1 MQAIPMEDRPR
12 NCHRRSLLLVKK
24 QIDDIQKLL
33 NNSKSNAALSKQLIV
48 QLADILSQEHKIL
61 TDKPNNNNTSS
72 IAAEEGGSQFEGDV
86 QEKAKVLVG
95 RLEAFKKAV
104 VLKSKSK
111 RLVSFVCRTCR
122 SPEEFLH
129 KRDV

>member
-61 TDKPNNNNTSS
+61 TDKPNNNNS
-72 IAAEEGGSQFEGDV
+72 IAAEEGGSKFEGDV

-104 VLKSKSK
+104 LLKSKSK
-111 RLVSFVCRTCR
+111 RLLGSFVCR
-122 SPEEFLH
+122 SPEVFLH
-129 KRDV
+129 KKDV

>member
-24 QIDDIQKLL
+24 QIVDIQKLL

-61 TDKPNNNNTSS
+61 TDKPNHNNS
-72 IAAEEGGSQFEGDV
+72 IAAEEGGSKFEGDV

>member
-24 QIDDIQKLL
+24 QIVDIQKLL
-33 NNSKSNAALSKQLIV
+33 NTSKSNAALSKQLIV

-61 TDKPNNNNTSS
+61 TDKPNHNNNISS
-72 IAAEEGGSQFEGDV
+72 IAAEEGGCKFEGDV

-104 VLKSKSK
+104 VIKSKST
-111 RLVSFVCRTCR
+111 RLVSFVCR
-122 SPEEFLH
+122 SPERMFRQ
-129 KRDV
+129 K

>member
-24 QIDDIQKLL
+24 QIVDIQKLL
-33 NNSKSNAALSKQLIV
+33 NTSKSNAALSKQLIV

-61 TDKPNNNNTSS
+61 TDKPNHHNNSS
-72 IAAEEGGSQFEGDV
+72 IAAEEGGGSKFEGDV

-104 VLKSKSK
+104 ALKSKSK
-111 RLVSFVCRTCR
+111 RLVSFVCR
-122 SPEEFLH
+122 SP
-129 KRDV
+129 